1 MKTFLL
7 ISFFAFSVSCF
18 SQSTEWTKEDRSSIY
33 DDYLNALVK
42 YKNLTKD
49 QKESISL
56 CCLDEVTKKYTK
68 KELQS
73 KIDIELKR
81 IQDAMINQCAKNI
94 GVNFS
99 ESSINEDVPTKN
111 QDVKGSY
118 KKEDFDGSWTFESG
132 VYTFYLI
139 DDEFKYINP
148 ARTNEA
154 RGKWYLDGKSLI
166 LDDTKTFAKW
176 GSAKYEIVS
185 VSAKEIVLIN
195 LYNKNICH
203 LKKNN

>member
-1 MKTFLL
+1 MRTFLL
-7 ISFFAFSVSCF
+7 ISFFAFSLTCF

-33 DDYLNALVK
+33 DDYLNNLVK
-42 YKNLTKD
+42 YKNLTKE

-56 CCLDEVTKKYTK
+56 CCLDEVTKKYIKTD
-68 KELQS
+68 LQS

-94 GVNFS
+94 GVNLS
-99 ESSINEDVPTKN
+99 ESSINEDEPKKN
-111 QDVKGSY
+111 QDVKSSY
-118 KKEDFDGSWTFESG
+118 KKEDFDGSWTFEYG

-139 DDEFKYINP
+139 DGEFKYKNP
-148 ARTNEA
+148 AYTNEA

-166 LDDTKTFAKW
+166 LDDIKTFLKW

-185 VSAKEIVLIN
+185 VSADEIVLIN
-195 LYNKNICH
+195 LNNKNICH